1 MRKGRSAS
9 KSQAISLHIHTRS
22 KSILNPTVKT
32 TAPKVAKPVKARRS
46 VSKPAAE

>member
-22 KSILNPTVKT
+22 KSILNTTIKT
-32 TAPKVAKPVKARRS
+32 TATKVVKTVKPRRS